1 MARPK
6 LLPDIFT
13 LCLIG
18 TVILASSLPVHGQA
32 AVGFNWVT
40 NVAVGLL
47 FFLHGAKLSREAII
61 AGATHW
67 RLHLVVLLSTFALF
81 PLLGL
86 ALKPLLSPLV
96 TPALYAGV
104 LFLCTLPST
113 VQSSIALTAIAKGN
127 VPAAIC
133 SASASSVIGIFLTPV
148 LVSLLLSSHIGSG
161 SAWITIG
168 EILLQLFVPFVGGQL
183 LRPWI
188 GGWLERNGKIVGI
201 VDQGSILLIVYSA
214 FSAAVAEGL
223 WHKVPPSALAGLL
236 AADSVVLAAAL
247 VVTGIISKWLGFERA
262 DRVTIIFCGSKKSL
276 SQGIPMAKII
286 FSSHAVGPAVLPLML
301 FHQIQLMVCAALA
314 QRWGRLAA
322 PAPILA
328 PANGKAPL
336 VTPAG
341 APAMFAAASLSG
353 HQCGR
358 SVTPHRGEDR
368 RRLVEVD

>member
-1 MARPK
+1 VDH
-6 LLPDIFT
+6 L
-13 LCLIG
+13 
-18 TVILASSLPVHGQA
+18 
-32 AVGFNWVT
+32 T
-40 NVAVGLL
+40 NVAIAAL
-47 FFLHGAKLSREAII
+47 FFLHGAKLSRQAVI
-61 AGATHW
+61 AGASNW
-67 RLHLVVLLSTFALF
+67 RLHTVVFLATFVLF

-96 TPALYAGV
+96 TPTLYAGV

-276 SQGIPMAKII
+276 SQGITMAKII

-322 PAPILA
+322 PAPIPA
-328 PANGKAPL
+328 SANGKAPL

-353 HQCGR
+353 HQCGP